1 MVRVGVFDAE
11 PEVRDGPRAGAF
23 DPEAFLLW
31 AQDLSTF
38 DVVVS

>member
-11 PEVRDGPRAGAF
+11 TEVRDGPRAGAVGS
-23 DPEAFLLW
+23 EAFLLW
-31 AQDLSTF
+31 AQDLSNF